1 MISPRRSTRLT
12 DMEVQGPLLRRSI
25 AHWLSFIGIIGL
37 SLAFWNYRLDFPDA
51 SFREVVANCVL
62 RFLPALIL
70 SPPLVLVYL
79 WDTTRLSN
87 RFTGPVRRLRRALLD
102 VSQGRNAPSL
112 KFRKNDY
119 WQELAFHFNAIF
131 ADRKE
136 SSQ

>member
-12 DMEVQGPLLRRSI
+12 DMEVQGMLLRRSI
-25 AHWLSFIGIIGL
+25 AHWLSFIGVIGL

-51 SFREVVANCVL
+51 SFREIVSNCVL

-70 SPPLVLVYL
+70 APPLVLFYL

-87 RFTGPVRRLRRALLD
+87 RFTGPVRRLRRALRD

-119 WQELAFHFNAIF
+119 WQELAIHFNAIF
-131 ADRKE
+131 GDRKG